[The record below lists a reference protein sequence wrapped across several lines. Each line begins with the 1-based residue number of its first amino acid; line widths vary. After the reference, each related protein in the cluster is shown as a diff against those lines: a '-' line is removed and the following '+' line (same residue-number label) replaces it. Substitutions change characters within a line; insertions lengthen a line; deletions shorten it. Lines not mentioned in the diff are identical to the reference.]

1 MIDVYLVD
9 EPREGIQDPWEEVFE
24 RWGKA
29 VGKIVGQNYSADNT
43 TTVAKFPYARL
54 LLTGAPTADM
64 DLYGNETAIQPAFTV
79 ESFAMGNGALTLA
92 RKIDAASHA
101 AMISMG
107 YRRTYGPSV
116 IENIDSNIKRIV
128 SRYVGLHT

>member
-1 MIDVYLVD
+1 MSIFSID
-9 EPREGIQDPWEEVFE
+9 EPREGVQDPWEEVFAQ
-24 RWGKA
+24 WGMA
-29 VGKIVGQNYSADNT
+29 VSAIVGEDGYSADNT
-43 TTVAKFPYARL
+43 TTVAKFPFARL

-92 RKIDAASHA
+92 RRIDAASHA

-116 IENIDSNIKRIV
+116 IENTDSNIKRIV
-128 SRYVGLHT
+128 SRYIGLYT

>member
-1 MIDVYLVD
+1 MNDIYSVD
-9 EPREGIQDPWEEVFE
+9 EPREGIQDPWEEVFAE
-24 RWGKA
+24 WGEA
-29 VGKIVGQNYSADNT
+29 VKPIVGENYSADNT
-43 TTVAKFPYARL
+43 TTVAKFPFARL
-54 LLTGAPTADM
+54 LLTGAPTVDM

-128 SRYVGLHT
+128 SRYIGLYT

>member
-1 MIDVYLVD
+1 MNDIYSVD
-9 EPREGIQDPWEEVFE
+9 EPREGIQDPWEEVFLE
-24 RWGKA
+24 WGEA
-29 VGKIVGQNYSADNT
+29 VKPIVGENYSADNT
-43 TTVAKFPYARL
+43 TTVAKFPFARL

-64 DLYGNETAIQPAFTV
+64 DLYGNETAIQLAFTV

-128 SRYVGLHT
+128 SRYIGLYT

>member
-1 MIDVYLVD
+1 MSGRGYV
-9 EPREGIQDPWEEVFE
+9 QDPWEAVFE
-24 RWGKA
+24 EWGEA
-29 VGKIVGQNYSADNT
+29 VKPIVGENYSADNT
-43 TTVAKFPYARL
+43 TTAAKFPFARL

-92 RKIDAASHA
+92 RRIDAASHA
-101 AMISMG
+101 AMIAMG